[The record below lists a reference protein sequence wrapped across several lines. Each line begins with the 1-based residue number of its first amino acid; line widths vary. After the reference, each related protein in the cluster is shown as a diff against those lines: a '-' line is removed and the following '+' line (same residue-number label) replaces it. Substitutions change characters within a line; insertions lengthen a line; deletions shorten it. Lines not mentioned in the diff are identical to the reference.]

1 MTTQSEYSARGN
13 RAIWPQLI
21 LLLVSLFATAALAEE
36 FTAKVVGITD
46 GDTIRVLRDKDE
58 IKIRLREIDCPESR
72 QAFGTKAKQATSE
85 LAFGKIVTVRAKG
98 KDRNG
103 RPLADIILPDGKSLN
118 RELVRSGFPW
128 WFKKYSKDES
138 LGKLEAE
145 AREAKRGLWSDEK
158 AVPPWEWREKEKLKA
173 KEKKAA

>member
-1 MTTQSEYSARGN
+1 MKQFQQILHL
-13 RAIWPQLI
+13 AIVGFA
-21 LLLVSLFATAALAEE
+21 LLPGLVVAEE
-36 FTAKVVGITD
+36 FTAKVVGIMD
-46 GDTIRVLRDKDE
+46 GDTIRVLRDKE
-58 IKIRLREIDCPESR
+58 EVKIRLSEIDCPESR

-118 RELVRSGFPW
+118 RELVRSGFAW
-128 WFKKYSKDES
+128 WYKKYSKDES

-145 AREAKRGLWSDEK
+145 ARAAKRGLWGDEM
-158 AVPPWEWREKEKLKA
+158 AVPPWEWREKQKEKT